1 MGAIGLGAVLLAF
14 WAFWLRPSGEPS
26 PEEAILSHQ
35 IQAIETLLADTN
47 GRTLVHFDQMLLVV
61 DQGLVQDTLRA
72 VLPLEGEVGG
82 FAVRIESADAAFG
95 DGIALIRLAGH
106 AGRMGEATSASLV
119 VYGGLDIV
127 DFSPESRRIRGRIT
141 IYGVEVTD
149 ARVFGFAKRG
159 LVRALTRGGLDSLLH
174 FVEVPVRFE
183 DEVTI
188 PAVATPRLRIP
199 EANLSLQARVSL
211 VRVFG
216 GKLWIRLE
224 ASAGQDARAPAAQDP
239 STRLV
244 ETSRP

>member
-1 MGAIGLGAVLLAF
+1 MTSKPPRKRGRVAILVGAIGLGAVLLAF

-47 GRTLVHFDQMLLVV
+47 GRTLVRFDQMLLVV

-159 LVRALTRGGLDSLLH
+159 LVRALTRGGLDSLLQR
-174 FVEVPVRFE
+174 VAGERL
-183 DEVTI
+183 DEFRY
-188 PAVATPRLRIP
+188 PASLGITTEKCP
-199 EANLSLQARVSL
+199 EI
-211 VRVFG
+211 G
-216 GKLWIRLE
+216 GVLI
-224 ASAGQDARAPAAQDP
+224 
-239 STRLV
+239 
-244 ETSRP
+244 